1 MATTDENSWATA
13 VPTSVNATEI
23 CVMCK
28 YYISPGTKALRVS
41 FGLTIMSANI
51 MCFLALLRA
60 GSLQMTL
67 RYCLINLTIT
77 DMLYGFRARY
87 SILSM
92 LSIVTLFT
100 VMTMS
105 AERVIALQFPYK
117 HAHWVKKS
125 SILCV
130 IAVDWIVPAVIT
142 AVPYGTMNP
151 AIKECNFGRFITFS
165 SMIIFSCTYFTFMML
180 GVICQVDIFAIA
192 RIHKKI
198 VPNMVGDDK
207 RTVSLKLNA
216 KATMTTLCVALPF
229 IVCATPKV
237 LTYLYLADNPEERL
251 KLHSV
256 TMLAVTFYINVT
268 NSFLNPIIYCWRVT
282 EIRQQVKVMLRCGS
296 TGRRA
301 DVNGQSTSRS

>member
-1 MATTDENSWATA
+1 MTQTNEESQFFSTPEQPSTGSRAQNHGLATTDENSWATA

-28 YYISPGTKALRVS
+28 YYISPGTKAL
-41 FGLTIMSANI
+41 
-51 MCFLALLRA
+51 
-60 GSLQMTL
+60 SLQMTL

-77 DMLYGFRARY
+77 DMLYGFGFAYHSAVVDIDGMFKKNTAECKARY

-130 IAVDWIVPAVIT
+130 IAVDWIIPAVIT

-151 AIKECNFGRFITFS
+151 AIKVV
-165 SMIIFSCTYFTFMML
+165 M
-180 GVICQVDIFAIA
+180 FAIA
-192 RIHKKI
+192 RVHIKKI

-207 RTVSLKLNA
+207 RTVSLKLND

>member
-1 MATTDENSWATA
+1 
-13 VPTSVNATEI
+13 
-23 CVMCK
+23 MCK

-77 DMLYGFRARY
+77 DMLYGFGFAYHSAVVDIDGMFKKNTAECKARY

-130 IAVDWIVPAVIT
+130 IAVDWIIPAVIT

-180 GVICQVDIFAIA
+180 GVICQVVMFAIA
-192 RIHKKI
+192 RVHIKKI

-207 RTVSLKLNA
+207 RTVSLKLND

>member
-28 YYISPGTKALRVS
+28 YYISPGTKAL
-41 FGLTIMSANI
+41 
-51 MCFLALLRA
+51 
-60 GSLQMTL
+60 SLQMTL

-77 DMLYGFRARY
+77 DMLYGFRVRLPLGCRRHRRHVQEKHRGMQGTARY

-151 AIKECNFGRFITFS
+151 AIK
-165 SMIIFSCTYFTFMML
+165 
-180 GVICQVDIFAIA
+180 
-192 RIHKKI
+192 
-198 VPNMVGDDK
+198 
-207 RTVSLKLNA
+207 
-216 KATMTTLCVALPF
+216 
-229 IVCATPKV
+229 
-237 LTYLYLADNPEERL
+237 
-251 KLHSV
+251 
-256 TMLAVTFYINVT
+256 
-268 NSFLNPIIYCWRVT
+268 
-282 EIRQQVKVMLRCGS
+282 
-296 TGRRA
+296 
-301 DVNGQSTSRS
+301 